1 MQFFIWTRSTDL
13 IKLSLIKMKFIIF
26 IIFFIFNTSLISATE
41 ILTYLESAYKNNPIL
56 NAERENFKS
65 IKENINISR
74 SEFLPSVSISGIQSS
89 QQDSNRANQAGV
101 TLPDTS
107 NTSTTQSVSIDQK
120 IFQGFQGYNS
130 IKKSKLESK
139 KAALKLKN
147 IEQIILL
154 ESANVY
160 YDLVYKI
167 KNTKFNLVN
176 IDLFERQVEID
187 SSRVQKGEITLTD
200 LAQSESSL
208 AGANAKFITA
218 KTELLTAK
226 SNFERTIRLPAPKEV
241 ANESSIKKISLNFP
255 TSLSEALNFSEK
267 KNPKL
272 LLAKLDYEI
281 SEKNVNIEQSRF
293 SPSASVNYTQSQ
305 SKDFSSSIDD
315 IDKETLKAT
324 VTIPLFKGGKNYSL
338 LKKSKFKKEQSN
350 LLLQDT
356 INEVKTDTTNS
367 WSSYQ
372 SSESVLKATQAQV
385 KAAEIANEGITL
397 EYDSGNA
404 RTTLEVIQSRSLL
417 LNARISN
424 AIAER
429 NFATSKFELLAVV
442 GELTLDNL
450 KKPHLN

>member
-1 MQFFIWTRSTDL
+1 MQFFIWTRNTIL
-13 IKLSLIKMKFIIF
+13 IKLNLIKMKLIFFIIL
-26 IIFFIFNTSLISATE
+26 FIFNTNLISATE

-56 NAERENFKS
+56 NAERENYKA

-74 SEFLPSVSISGIQSS
+74 SEFFPSVSISGIQSS

-101 TLPDTS
+101 SLPDKS

-130 IKKSKLESK
+130 IKKSQLESK
-139 KAALKLKN
+139 KAALKLKD

-154 ESANVY
+154 QSANVY

-167 KNTKFNLVN
+167 KNTKFNLAN

-218 KTELLTAK
+218 ETELLTAK
-226 SNFERTIRLPAPKEV
+226 SNFERTIRLPAPKE
-241 ANESSIKKISLNFP
+241 NSIKKISLNFP
-255 TSLSEALNFSEK
+255 TSLSEALNLSEK

-272 LLAKLDYEI
+272 LLAKLDYKI

-293 SPSASVNYTQSQ
+293 SPSASVSYTQSQ

-372 SSESVLKATQAQV
+372 SSESVLKATLAQV

-429 NFATSKFELLAVV
+429 NFATSKFKLLAVI
-442 GELTLDNL
+442 GELTLENL
-450 KKPHLN
+450 KKSHLN

>member
-1 MQFFIWTRSTDL
+1 MQFFIWTRNTIL
-13 IKLSLIKMKFIIF
+13 IKLNLIKMKLIVFIIL
-26 IIFFIFNTSLISATE
+26 FIFNTNLIFATE

-56 NAERENFKS
+56 NAERENYKA

-101 TLPDTS
+101 SLPDKS

-130 IKKSKLESK
+130 IKKSQLESK
-139 KAALKLKN
+139 KAALKLKD

-154 ESANVY
+154 QSANVY

-167 KNTKFNLVN
+167 KNTKFNLAN

-218 KTELLTAK
+218 ETELLTAK
-226 SNFERTIRLPAPKEV
+226 SNFERTIRLPAPKE
-241 ANESSIKKISLNFP
+241 NSIKKISLNFP
-255 TSLSEALNFSEK
+255 TSLSEALNLSEK

-272 LLAKLDYEI
+272 LLAKLDYKI

-293 SPSASVNYTQSQ
+293 SPSASVSYTQSQ

-372 SSESVLKATQAQV
+372 SSESVLKATLAQV

-429 NFATSKFELLAVV
+429 NFATSKFKLLAVI
-442 GELTLDNL
+442 GELTLENL
-450 KKPHLN
+450 KKSHLN